1 MKIGGWTIQNYDYG
15 KHGAPGMIDL
25 IYLLIHSSNIAS
37 AKISLMMPIQAHYDI
52 LKRVGIGSKTGID
65 LPGESAGII
74 LPPKDWDVSTHA
86 SIGYG
91 YGMAATPVQ
100 MASAVAAIANGG
112 IWNSPHVMK
121 GSPVTHRRIFS
132 EKTCATMREL
142 LTRSIKEAKTSTVR
156 LEGVDVA
163 GKTGTS
169 RKPNPNG
176 RGYSPNIFTSF
187 VGFFPAENPKVLMMV
202 VVDSPHMAEAWGST
216 VAGPIF
222 KNIADE
228 TVSYL
233 GLNAAKIAHRGA
245 SQSSPHPLD
254 INTAQTT
261 THPMAA
267 PGKTNH

>member
-1 MKIGGWTIQNYDYG
+1 
-15 KHGAPGMIDL
+15 
-25 IYLLIHSSNIAS
+25 
-37 AKISLMMPIQAHYDI
+37 
-52 LKRVGIGSKTGID
+52 
-65 LPGESAGII
+65 
-74 LPPKDWDVSTHA
+74 
-86 SIGYG
+86 
-91 YGMAATPVQ
+91 MAATPVQ